1 MKRLG
6 SLRTLSNP
14 TRMRIL
20 LSFTCALLTSA
31 ASLTAG
37 VNPRQAFERIPAWFE
52 PAASGQ
58 AYVSRS
64 ASVVL
69 TVESR
74 GAILQAPS
82 EQLRLTFAGAQ
93 ESARVE
99 GIQKQDAITNYFVGN
114 RRDQWRRDV
123 PHFERVAVRDVY
135 RGVDVIYYAYNKTLE
150 YDFVLAPGA
159 DARQIRLRYET
170 RDKLAL
176 TPEGDL
182 LLAGGLRQHAPV
194 SYQERD
200 GQRVPV
206 TSRYRLQGKGEVSI
220 EVGNYDKSLPLVID
234 PVLAWAGYM
243 GGDQVDVINGAVAY
257 PDGSYY
263 VVGAAASTA
272 GAIFDFPLDT
282 TPYQG
287 ELTAARDAFIARVVP
302 TAGGGWRLRYFS
314 YVGGGGDDEAV
325 AVVLAGTRLA
335 ITGNTS
341 STNWPL
347 GGNSFQTNTAGQTD
361 AFFMLFDP
369 TKDGAESMTYSSYFG
384 GELNETAQAI
394 AVLPNGNLAITGY
407 TTSGTL
413 TGATIG
419 VVLQPSNRGG
429 VDSFVAVV
437 DPTASAAS
445 GLVFSTFYGG
455 NSTDLATSIA
465 ADSKGMLY
473 IAGTTMSVDL
483 PMAGTSYQPYANS
496 VGDGFVAKLDP
507 TKTGFDSLVYATY
520 FGGSELDSIQAAAID
535 PQDRLWLAGY
545 TFSDDMPVSP
555 GAYQTSRRGGVDT
568 FLALLDVTKSGAAF
582 VPYFTYFGGRGT
594 DVTYALLVN
603 PTDGTLTVAGY
614 TTSSDFPVKG
624 MTDYTQPAI
633 KQSES
638 FVSRLDLSKTGDSA
652 LVWSTMFGGSGM
664 DVANTVAV
672 GADGLPFVAGFTG
685 SSDLTVVDTPG
696 KVNKQGYN
704 TGFFYRLKP

>member
-1 MKRLG
+1 
-6 SLRTLSNP
+6 
-14 TRMRIL
+14 MRIL

-58 AYVSRS
+58 AYVSRT

-74 GAILQAPS
+74 GAVLQAPS
-82 EQLRLTFAGAQ
+82 ERLRLTFAGAQ
-93 ESARVE
+93 KSARVE

-135 RGVDVIYYAYNKTLE
+135 RGVDVIYYANNKTLE

-287 ELTAARDAFIARVVP
+287 ELKTSRDAFVARVVP
-302 TAGGGWRLRYFS
+302 TAGGGWRMRYFS
-314 YVGGGGDDEAV
+314 YIGGDGDDEAV
-325 AVVLAGTRLA
+325 AVVLAGDKLA
-335 ITGNTS
+335 ITGNTWS
-341 STNWPL
+341 SNWPL
-347 GGNSFQTNTAGQTD
+347 GGNAFQTNRAADDDGVSEGD
-361 AFFMLFDP
+361 AFVVLFNP
-369 TKDGAESMTYSSYFG
+369 TKDGDESLTYSSYYG
-384 GELNETAQAI
+384 GPKTETAQAI

-413 TGATIG
+413 NGATID

-437 DPTASAAS
+437 NPNTDAASA
-445 GLVFSTFYGG
+445 LIFSTFFGG
-455 NSTDLATSIA
+455 NSTDLATSVT
-465 ADSKGMLY
+465 ADSKGMVY
-473 IAGTTMSVDL
+473 IAGTTMSTDL
-483 PMAGTSYQPYANS
+483 PMAGNSYLPYANS
-496 VGDGFVAKLDP
+496 IGDGFVAKLDP

-568 FLALLDVTKSGAAF
+568 FLALLDITKSGAAF

-603 PTDGTLTVAGY
+603 PADGTLTMAGY
-614 TTSSDFPVKG
+614 TTSADFPVKG
-624 MTDYTQPAI
+624 MTDYTQPTI

-638 FVSRLDLSKTGDSA
+638 FVSRLDPSKTGDSA

-664 DVANTVAV
+664 DVANAVAV

-696 KVNKQGYN
+696 KVNKQGYY